1 MNEDARFVLP
11 LETTMN
17 VFDLFLFFFK
27 IADRWTPRIKLYLTL
42 LEYEEEKTSYNEYVD
57 IAMIHFVWYT

>member
-17 VFDLFLFFFK
+17 VFDLFLFFS
-27 IADRWTPRIKLYLTL
+27 KLQIDELH
-42 LEYEEEKTSYNEYVD
+42 ESNF
-57 IAMIHFVWYT
+57 I